1 MFFCNSSFH
10 LTDMYV
16 VQVGEIIGRFEKKG
30 FYLKGNFPL
39 NDYDIILFS
48 IERKTLIL
56 EPFLA

>member
-1 MFFCNSSFH
+1 
-10 LTDMYV
+10 MYV

-48 IERKTLIL
+48 IERRTLIL